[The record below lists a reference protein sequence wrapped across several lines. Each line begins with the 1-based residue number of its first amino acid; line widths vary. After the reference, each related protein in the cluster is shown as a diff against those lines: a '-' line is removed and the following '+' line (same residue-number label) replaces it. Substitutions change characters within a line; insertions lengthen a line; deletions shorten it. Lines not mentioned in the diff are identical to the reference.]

1 MSIGLLVFLSM
12 MASYFLGF
20 LTGVIFEK
28 TKSIKKKRKE
38 KDRERQE
45 MEKKLWDSYVINL
58 NDYDL

>member
-1 MSIGLLVFLSM
+1 M